1 VVKNRAL
8 PIAMPGMV
16 ILGSGLVQSSPSGE
30 DVTIKRWLGS
40 SARKA
45 IHKRPFTAAIAGALP
60 IEKCVVLARY
70 ARNSG

>member
-1 VVKNRAL
+1 VRDTRFVISPVVKNRAL

-16 ILGSGLVQSSPSGE
+16 IIGPGVVP
-30 DVTIKRWLGS
+30 IAAW
-40 SARKA
+40 KA
-45 IHKRPFTAAIAGALP
+45 IHRRLFTAAIAGALP